1 MVRMSST
8 GYRRLEKIAQ
18 ALSPQQA
25 VLLWMAEAH
34 QYPTLAAYMD
44 ALKDAPITQYPMMH
58 LPDQVE
64 QAVRTAR
71 KGAKPEVITRAVRQA
86 VREVAFL
93 FYLQLQVNTRLWGDW
108 RAMCL
113 HLAYV
118 ASEMGHCCADDAPTE
133 ADLARVRQ
141 HAIDVVL
148 EFLQWDI
155 AIGKLADRY
164 YGGASPLFPAQAEQL
179 AAALQNAEQVVTI
192 FNDHLDYL
200 AWQRTD
206 STKGKNTKRKKQKLP
221 PLPVEPIDLEEL
233 QGAIQPAGIDLAS
246 HIVVMAQAE
255 AAEFLG
261 EYQEALA
268 LVRTR
273 LWPGTSGCR
282 R

>member
-1 MVRMSST
+1 MSGAT
-8 GYRRLEKIAQ
+8 DRRLDKIAGQLTPRQ
-18 ALSPQQA
+18 AI
-25 VLLWMAEAH
+25 LLWMAEAH

-44 ALKDAPITQYPMMH
+44 SLKDAPDTKYPMMR
-58 LPDQVE
+58 LPDQVAP
-64 QAVRTAR
+64 AVRSAM
-71 KGAKPEVITRAVRQA
+71 KGEKPEVIKRAERKA

-93 FYLQLQVNTRLWGDW
+93 FYLQLQVNLRLWGDW

-118 ASEMGHCCADDAPTE
+118 ASELGHRCADDDPTA

-148 EFLQWDI
+148 ELLQWDI
-155 AIGKLADRY
+155 AIRKIAARY

-179 AAALQNAEQVVTI
+179 AAALQHARQVATI

-200 AWQRTD
+200 TWQRTAD
-206 STKGKNTKRKKQKLP
+206 TKSKKQKFA
-221 PLPVEPIDLEEL
+221 PLAVEPIDLEEL
-233 QGAIQPAGIDLAS
+233 QQAITPASVDLAR

-261 EYQEALA
+261 ETRQALA

-273 LWPGTSGCR
+273 LWPEIAGG
-282 R
+282 